1 MPAPAGI
8 ENLALGLIQGMNV
21 RKADERQKLQDQRQA
36 EQDQMRRQEFDL
48 QQQARQFDL
57 GNAKTTAANAAT
69 DRSRALAIQA
79 RGDAFNKHFN
89 SAYALAQ
96 SGDEDGAVGALATG
110 FNDPAFG
117 LPFKAVPQVG
127 PDGKLARDKDGKFLI
142 GYADASGKL
151 VETKPWTLG
160 DAMAGFRGIN
170 DAAGQF
176 DKLRESQAKTKEKE
190 SERAHDMA
198 KIDRIGAWG
207 VQRADVTADAALNR
221 ALSVLDRRAELGLG
235 GDGTKSKYS
244 LDGEIKGLSSSE
256 ADVSPLDR
264 RVIVQRIEGGI
275 GAAVGSKDVRD
286 RAQGWNQAYQGFLG
300 AVMSADVGR
309 KLSPRQVEEQ
319 AKLLFGKHLRE
330 TYGVGYDDAMTQLG
344 LVDPKT
350 LPKKG
355 RAQQPAPAGNSP
367 KTPAQNLVDPVKQSR
382 DAQAAHKQAN
392 NFISGG
398 GF

>member
-1 MPAPAGI
+1 MPMPAGI

-69 DRSRALAIQA
+69 DRSRTLALQA
-79 RGDAFNKHFN
+79 RGDAFSKHFN

-117 LPFKAVPQVG
+117 LPYKAVPQVG
-127 PDGKLARDKDGKFLI
+127 SDGKLVRDKDGKFMI

-160 DAMAGFRGIN
+160 EAMTGFRGIN

-176 DKLRESQAKTKEKE
+176 DKLRESQANTKEKE
-190 SERAHDMA
+190 SEQAHDMA
-198 KIDRIGAWG
+198 KIDRTGAWD
-207 VQRADVTADAALNR
+207 VQRASVTADAAL
-221 ALSVLDRRAELGLG
+221 DRAELGLG
-235 GDGTKSKYS
+235 GGGTKSQYS
-244 LDGEIKGLSSSE
+244 LDGEIKSIFGSE
-256 ADVSPLDR
+256 ADVSPIAR
-264 RVIVQRIEGGI
+264 RVIVQQIEGGI
-275 GAAVGSKDVRD
+275 GAAAGSKDVRD

-300 AVMSADVGR
+300 AVRSADAGR
-309 KLSPRQVEEQ
+309 KLSPRQIEEQ
-319 AKLLFGKHLRE
+319 AKFLFDKHLRE

-367 KTPAQNLVDPVKQSR
+367 KTPAQTLVDPVKQSR
-382 DAQAAHKQAN
+382 DAQNAYKQAN

>member
-1 MPAPAGI
+1 MPMPAGI

-69 DRSRALAIQA
+69 DRNRALALQA
-79 RGDAFNKHFN
+79 RGDAFSKHFN

-96 SGDEDGAVGALATG
+96 SGDEDGAISALAAG

-117 LPFKAVPQVG
+117 LQYKAVPQVG
-127 PDGKLARDKDGKFLI
+127 SDGKLMRDKDGKFI
-142 GYADASGKL
+142 ISYADASGKL
-151 VETKPWTLG
+151 VETKPWTL
-160 DAMAGFRGIN
+160 DEAMTGFRGIN

-176 DKLRESQAKTKEKE
+176 DKLREAQAKAKEKE

-198 KIDRIGAWG
+198 KIDRTGAWD
-207 VQRADVTADAALNR
+207 VQKAGVTADAAMDR
-221 ALSVLDRRAELGLG
+221 ALLRYS
-235 GDGTKSKYS
+235 GDGNDGSGKKSKYS
-244 LDGEIKGLSSSE
+244 LEDEIKGIFGSE
-256 ADVSPLDR
+256 TDVSPISR
-264 RVIVQRIEGGI
+264 RVIVQQIEGGI
-275 GAAVGSKDVRD
+275 GAAAGSKDVRD

-300 AVMSADVGR
+300 AVRSADTGR
-309 KLSPRQVEEQ
+309 KLSPRQIEEQ
-319 AKLLFGKHLRE
+319 AKFMFDKHLRE

-344 LVDPKT
+344 LVDQKT

-355 RAQQPAPAGNSP
+355 RAQQPAPAGISP
-367 KTPAQNLVDPVKQSR
+367 KTPAQTLVDPVKQSR
-382 DAQAAHKQAN
+382 DAQNAYKQAN